1 MNEYRHVCFKD
12 LENYYKKTDY
22 FSGLTYDE
30 KRLIRQN
37 LEVVSLDQLSEKE
50 GGIIEGTYQQIKELA
65 ENSELSILCKYI
77 ITDFQ
82 TIYKS
87 NTGDIWGLDNN
98 HPSETYSI
106 ILTPISN
113 NKFSTNVSIIRN
125 EQAMN
130 WIVTYDFNSETLTS
144 DSGTVVTNKGKIT
157 YMQDQ
162 NNNSAYYDFKNIRF
176 RKQLV
181 STDVP
186 GLSSTNYFD
195 LYTFS
200 KLSGT
205 NIIEF
210 SNDSSIHNNQF
221 DYDCYENVF
230 LGTTNNNHFYG
241 GFKQNLFI
249 KDCTYNKFEWNTYGN
264 KFKESIS
271 YTQGCLR
278 NAVVNS
284 TNADSAVSKEF
295 KMVQNDISES
305 PIFVVVLY
313 DGLTLTSQVRQLST
327 NN

>member
-12 LENYYKKTDY
+12 LQNYYKKTDY
-22 FSGLTYDE
+22 FSGLTYEE

-37 LEVVSLDQLSEKE
+37 LEVASVDQLSSNQ
-50 GGIIEGTYQQIKELA
+50 GGIVKGTYAQIKDIVD
-65 ENSELSILCKYI
+65 NSELSILCKYI
-77 ITDFQ
+77 VTDFQ

-87 NTGDIWGLDNN
+87 NNGDIWGLDD
-98 HPSETYSI
+98 HTSQQYSI
-106 ILTPISN
+106 VLTPISE
-113 NKFSTNVSIIRN
+113 NKFSPNVSIIRN

-130 WIVTYDFNSETLTS
+130 WVVTYDFNSETLVS
-144 DSGTVVTNKGKIT
+144 NSGESVTTKGKIT
-157 YMQDQ
+157 YLQDQ
-162 NNNSAYYDFKNIRF
+162 NNNSAYFDFKNIRF
-176 RKQLV
+176 RKYLLN
-181 STDVP
+181 TDNS
-186 GLSSTNYFD
+186 GLESSDYFD

-200 KLSGT
+200 KLTEEGV
-205 NIIEF
+205 IEF
-210 SNDSSIHNNQF
+210 SDDISIHNNKF

-249 KDCTYNKFEWNTYGN
+249 KDCTYNKFEWNTCNN

-284 TNADSAVSKEF
+284 TNANSAVSKEF

-313 DGLTLTSQVRQLST
+313 DGLTLTSQVRPLSI